1 LLFDAD
7 SAATGVSLSP
17 AELKAIG
24 AAARWYARLRSD
36 IATDADLAAWNDWLA
51 CDPDHRQAWQR
62 MLDVGEQMASVPG
75 SLAAPALRG
84 ADRSRRQV
92 LRSVLVL
99 VSAGSLG
106 GLGWHSETSRKLFAD
121 FRTAVGERREFRLAD
136 GSALLLNTDT
146 SVNLRFDG
154 RHRVLDLLRGEI
166 RVTTA
171 VDPLQRPF
179 KVLTRHA
186 EVLALGTR
194 FIVRCDEQGAGVA
207 VIEKAV
213 EVRSA
218 GAGSTV
224 RVEAGQS
231 LDFDGR
237 SLGVVRRNDA
247 SVGAWQQGSI
257 IAINRPLAELLDDLS
272 RYRPGVLRC
281 DPRIAQLKVS
291 GAFPIDDTDLAL
303 AALESGF
310 ALQVTRYSRYWVD
323 VSSPATT
330 LS

>member
-1 LLFDAD
+1 M
-7 SAATGVSLSP
+7 SLSP
-17 AELKAIG
+17 AELQAIG
-24 AAARWYARLRSD
+24 AAARWYARLRSG
-36 IATDADLAAWNDWLA
+36 IASDSDLAAWNDWLA
-51 CDPDHRQAWQR
+51 GDPAHRQAWQC
-62 MLDVGEQMASVPG
+62 MVDVSEQMAGVPG
-75 SLAAPALRG
+75 SLASPALRG

-99 VSAGSLG
+99 ASAGSLG
-106 GLGWHSETSRKLFAD
+106 WLGWRSETSSNLFAD

-146 SVNLRFDG
+146 AVNLRFDG
-154 RHRVLDLLRGEI
+154 RQRVLELLRGEI

-171 VDPLQRPF
+171 VDPLRRPF

-194 FIVRCDEQGAGVA
+194 FIVRSDDRGGGVA
-207 VIEKAV
+207 VLEKAV

-218 GAGSTV
+218 GSLV
-224 RVEAGQS
+224 RLEAGQS
-231 LDFDGR
+231 LDFDGH
-237 SLGVVRRNDA
+237 SLGAVRRNDA

-257 IAINRPLAELLDDLS
+257 IAINRPLSELLADLS
-272 RYRPGVLRC
+272 RYRSGVLRC

-310 ALQVTRYSRYWVD
+310 SLRITRYSRYWVD
-323 VSSPATT
+323 VSAPASA
-330 LS
+330 LPQ

>member
-1 LLFDAD
+1 M
-7 SAATGVSLSP
+7 SLSP
-17 AELKAIG
+17 VELKAIG
-24 AAARWYARLRSD
+24 VAARWYARLRSD
-36 IATDADLAAWNDWLA
+36 IATDSDRAAWNAWLNA
-51 CDPDHRQAWQR
+51 DPVHRQAWQR
-62 MLDVGEQMASVPG
+62 MVDVGEQMASVPG

-99 VSAGSLG
+99 ASAGSLG
-106 GLGWHSETSRKLFAD
+106 WLGWRSEISSHLFAD

-136 GSALLLNTDT
+136 GSALRLNTDT

-154 RHRVLDLLRGEI
+154 RQRVLDLLRGEI
-166 RVTTA
+166 QVTTA

-179 KVLTRHA
+179 KVLARHA

-194 FIVRCDEQGAGVA
+194 FIVRSDEQGGGVA
-207 VIEKAV
+207 VLEKAV

-257 IAINRPLAELLDDLS
+257 IAINRPLAELLVDLS

-281 DPRIAQLKVS
+281 DPRIAQLKIS

-310 ALQVTRYSRYWVD
+310 SLRITRYSRYWVD
-323 VSSPATT
+323 VSSLAGTP
-330 LS
+330 SP